1 MFVSGLLSFLSN
13 GPSSTFKNT
22 FFTEVILWWHMLL
35 GFLAKLCLIMEVA
48 PAESFLGL
56 CCVPQREV
64 LGTSRA
70 HSR

>member
-1 MFVSGLLSFLSN
+1 MGQVQLL
-13 GPSSTFKNT
+13 KNT
-22 FFTEVILWWHMLL
+22 FFTEVLLRWHMLL

-48 PAESFLGL
+48 PAESSLGL
-56 CCVPQREV
+56 CYVPQREV